1 MKKETLH
8 NNSEKIK
15 YTLSKV
21 AEDNPRGIVLFA
33 VRSALRVLPLIADSQ
48 GSFKFKND
56 SQRHG
61 LAVWRGLY
69 LALNDV
75 IPLSP
80 LAKAAQAVSAAG
92 FSAQSSKDHSVA
104 AVVSS
109 ASSAISSCE
118 SVTKHKAS
126 DLKIAVD
133 HAVNAYEYALR
144 SISLLGGNLQLDR
157 EMEND
162 LGKLSLGALDNSFP
176 LWRDENPLDH
186 YLNIFVASCYSY
198 DFHEIVDDY
207 KNLLVGGA
215 ASEKVTE
222 GGWNKYDVLWDGL
235 VSGSFRKKEKPK
247 QKAKII
253 ESETTSQGFDETIKT
268 GDDHGAIDIGSSVN
282 PDIINSNDKYVA
294 SSKHLGDSYSNIDY
308 LNRENSVNSVK
319 IWLEDESNS
328 EHIAFGLFGD
338 WGAGK
343 STFLNLLKKKLI
355 EESPESGSSSVNFIW
370 GDFNAWQ
377 YEHSA
382 NIQAGLAQEAV
393 TALKEGLNPFEKTWL
408 TIRYAWCQHNLS
420 FLMTVMLAFFTVAFW
435 FFGSE
440 FFESDDQVAG
450 AIITTGLFSLYT
462 FNTFKHVLAH
472 PLAEKLKTY
481 LRLPNFGEYL
491 GTVPVMREHIKSLTE
506 LRLNLFKKKGVR
518 NRFVFA
524 IDDLDRCSPE
534 GVMKT
539 LEAVR
544 LVMDLENVVVIIAI
558 DQRIALASL
567 SLNYKD
573 LSEHHVADPL
583 AIARDYLSKVINS
596 SLILGRPSDNDIDSY
611 LEENLWKESIT
622 LKQKGSDIPKN
633 DLNQKS
639 DNESIENRPEDVKNI
654 VNRDISVDVGSPVQE
669 EISDFQS
676 HDNVSSG
683 LEENES
689 GQTFI
694 GLSYEQKQI
703 FKDWVLKLGL
713 CNPRQ
718 LKRLN
723 NAYALIRLCYKD
735 EDDFL
740 QKNAGQEENISTS
753 LSYNR
758 LIMMLWL
765 EFLHELPNHVRS
777 LFIVALENQQDA
789 SEDNELFTQFNKP
802 AEHWLDVKNA
812 IPDSQIR
819 ENTYHEVKA
828 FILPAINTSNTA

>member
-1 MKKETLH
+1 MEKETLH
-8 NNSEKIK
+8 NNSEEIK

-48 GSFKFKND
+48 GSFRFKND
-56 SQRHG
+56 PQRHA

-69 LALNDV
+69 LSLNDV
-75 IPLSP
+75 FPVSS

-92 FSAQSSKDHSVA
+92 FSAQSHKEHATAA
-104 AVVSS
+104 AVNS

-118 SVTKHKAS
+118 SVIKHKAS

-162 LGKLSLGALDNSFP
+162 LGRLSLGALDNSFP
-176 LWRDENPLDH
+176 LWLDENPLEH
-186 YLNIFVASCYSY
+186 YLNTFVASCYSY
-198 DFHEIVDDY
+198 DFHELVDDY
-207 KNLLVGGA
+207 RNLLVGGS
-215 ASEKVTE
+215 ASGKITE
-222 GGWNKYDVLWDGL
+222 GGWDKYDALWESL
-235 VSGSFRKKEKPK
+235 VSGSFRKKEKSKPK
-247 QKAKII
+247 IKP
-253 ESETTSQGFDETIKT
+253 ETNSQVIDETIAI
-268 GDDHGAIDIGSSVN
+268 GDDHGEIDIGSAVTPETS
-282 PDIINSNDKYVA
+282 NSNDIYVA
-294 SSKHLGDSYSNIDY
+294 GSKHLGDGYSNVDY
-308 LNRENSVNSVK
+308 LNRDNSVNSIK
-319 IWLEDESNS
+319 TWLKDENNY

-343 STFLNLLKKKLI
+343 STFLNLLKKKLTGDD
-355 EESPESGSSSVNFIW
+355 PESGSGSVDFIW
-370 GDFNAWQ
+370 GEFNAWQ
-377 YEHSA
+377 YEHSG

-393 TALKEGLNPFEKTWL
+393 TALKEGLNPFEKMWL
-408 TIRYAWCQHNLS
+408 TIRYAWCQHKLS
-420 FLMTVMLAFFTVAFW
+420 FLMILMLAFFTVAFW
-435 FFGSE
+435 IVGGEIFDP
-440 FFESDDQVAG
+440 DDRVAG
-450 AIITTGLFSLYT
+450 AVITTGLFSVYM
-462 FNTFKHVLAH
+462 FNAFKHVLAH

-506 LRLNLFKKKGVR
+506 LRLNLFKRKGVK

-524 IDDLDRCSPE
+524 IDDLDRCSPG
-534 GVMKT
+534 GVVKT

-567 SLNYKD
+567 SLNYKE

-596 SLILGRPSDNDIDSY
+596 SLILGRPSDIDIDRY
-611 LEENLWKESIT
+611 LEENLWKESIS
-622 LKQKGSDIPKN
+622 LKQENNDISHH
-633 DLNQKS
+633 DLEKKS
-639 DNESIENRPEDVKNI
+639 DNEAIEDITEDVRNI
-654 VNRDISVDVGSPVQE
+654 VNLDVLSDKEGLEQE
-669 EISDFQS
+669 EISDLPPHES
-676 HDNVSSG
+676 ARDDLKESG
-683 LEENES
+683 S

-735 EDDFL
+735 EDDIL
-740 QKNAGQEENISTS
+740 QKNAGKEENISVS
-753 LSYNR
+753 LSYSR

-777 LFIVALENQQDA
+777 LFIEALEHQQDP
-789 SEDNELFTQFNKP
+789 SEGDELFAQFRKSE
-802 AEHWLDVKNA
+802 EHWLAVKTA

-819 ENTYHEVKA
+819 EKTYHEVKV
-828 FILPAINTSNTA
+828 FILPAINTSNT